1 MLIFQ
6 RMSAAAKPLVI
17 IFEDDDASADGL
29 TLILEDW
36 GAQVIRAES
45 VQPITELLGKRVG
58 DIACIITDFN
68 LGAGPNG
75 VTLTRELLG
84 LAPNARVLVLSGS
97 FHGRAALSAAAAGYE
112 IMQKPATAA
121 SIIEWLEQA

>member
-1 MLIFQ
+1 
-6 RMSAAAKPLVI
+6 MSAAKPLVI

-36 GAQVIRAES
+36 GAHVIRAEA
-45 VQPITELLGKRVG
+45 VAQITDLLGQRVG

-68 LGAGPNG
+68 LGPGPNG
-75 VTLTRELLG
+75 VTLTTELLS
-84 LAPNARVLVLSGS
+84 LAPGARVLVLSGS

-121 SIIEWLEQA
+121 SIIAWLEQA

>member
-1 MLIFQ
+1 
-6 RMSAAAKPLVI
+6 MSAAKPLVI

-29 TLILEDW
+29 TLILQDW
-36 GAQVIRAES
+36 GAEVIRAAA
-45 VQPITELLGKRVG
+45 VAPITDLLGQRVD

-68 LGAGPNG
+68 LGPGPSG
-75 VTLTRELLG
+75 VALTQELLA
-84 LAPNARVLVLSGS
+84 LAPSARVLVLSGS

-121 SIIEWLEQA
+121 SIIDWLEQA

>member
-1 MLIFQ
+1 MLFFQ
-6 RMSAAAKPLVI
+6 RMSAPKPLVI

-36 GAQVIRAES
+36 GAEVLRAEA
-45 VQPITELLGKRVG
+45 VAPITDLLGQRVG

-68 LGAGPNG
+68 LGHGPNG
-75 VTLTRELLG
+75 VTLTRELLAM
-84 LAPNARVLVLSGS
+84 APSARVLVLSGS

-121 SIIEWLEQA
+121 SIIAWLERA